1 MRVARL
7 SSGPSC
13 APRQV
18 IGGVGKL
25 MVTIISVLNRSRAMK
40 AGIREGDILIS
51 INGNE
56 IRDVLDY
63 RFYLTERSVEL
74 LLKRG
79 DGEYSV
85 AIKKGEYDDIGL
97 EFETPL
103 MDKKQRCKNKCIFC
117 FIDQNPEG
125 LRESLYFK
133 DDDSRLSFLHG
144 NYITLTNMT
153 DSDIARIVKMRF
165 SPINISVHTTN
176 PELRVEMMKNKRAGE
191 VLSYLDDFYNARLNM
206 CGQIVLC
213 RGVNDGEELVRS
225 MRDLAKY
232 HPYMTSVSIV
242 PAGMTKFREG
252 LYPLT
257 DFSRDEAREVI
268 RVVNSFG
275 DKLKEEVGSRV
286 FFAADELYLKA
297 GLEIPGSDY
306 YEDYPQIENGVGM
319 LRSFMDE
326 FNIGKDDISELLSFK
341 GKKECSVVTGV
352 ASYPF
357 IKSLADR
364 IMDITDKVKINV
376 YEIKNCFFGESIT
389 VSGLL
394 TGKDICEQLT
404 GKELGERVLIP
415 AACLRAGEEVFLCG
429 MTISELSD
437 KLNRQIRITENDGFD
452 FIDAVFG
459 R

>member
-1 MRVARL
+1 
-7 SSGPSC
+7 
-13 APRQV
+13 
-18 IGGVGKL
+18 
-25 MVTIISVLNRSRAMK
+25 MVTVTFVAHRSRAAK
-40 AGIREGDILIS
+40 AGIREGDVLVS

-63 RFYLTERSVEL
+63 RFYLTERSVSIL
-74 LLKRG
+74 LTREG
-79 DGEYSV
+79 VEYT
-85 AIKKGEYDDIGL
+85 ADIKKGEYDDIGL

-144 NYITLTNMT
+144 NYITLTNMN

-176 PELRVEMMKNKRAGE
+176 PELRVSMMKNKRAGE
-191 VLSYLDDFYNARLNM
+191 VLSYLDDFYRAGLNM

-213 RGVNDGEELVRS
+213 RGVNDGEELMRS

-242 PAGMTKFREG
+242 PVGMTKFRDG

-257 DFSRDEAREVI
+257 DFTREEAIEVI
-268 RVVNSFG
+268 NAVNSFG
-275 DKLKEEVGSRV
+275 EELKERCGSRM
-286 FFAADELYLKA
+286 FFAADELYIKA
-297 GLEIPGSDY
+297 GMDIPDSDY

-326 FNIGKDDISELLSFK
+326 FNIGKDDIEELLSYK
-341 GKKECSVVTGV
+341 GSKNVSVVTGV
-352 ASYPF
+352 ASYPY
-357 IKSLADR
+357 IKSLADKVEA
-364 IMDITDKVKINV
+364 ITDKIKIDV
-376 YEIKNCFFGESIT
+376 YEIKNYFFGESIT

-394 TGKDICEQLT
+394 TGKDIYEQLCD
-404 GKELGERVLIP
+404 KELGDRLLIP
-415 AACLRAGEEVFLCG
+415 SVCLRAGEDVFLCG
-429 MTISELSD
+429 MTLGELSD
-437 KLNRQIRITENDGFD
+437 KLKVEIRVAENDGFD
-452 FIDAVFG
+452 FIDALFG
-459 R
+459 K